1 MERNSTDD
9 NEVKNPQFPVKK
21 SRTGRNTTYLRHVPR
36 DMTMKRPH
44 ARIIRLILKH
54 EMPARPQHLY
64 ITTLRVLHVRKGNA
78 VPVARA
84 FVENGHVVAVEVKG
98 LGSVSTGIEVNRRS
112 KQMMRTCCDVELLF
126 TTKRTV

>member
-9 NEVKNPQFPVKK
+9 NEVKNPQSLMQK

-36 DMTMKRPH
+36 DMTMEGPH

-54 EMPARPQHLY
+54 EMPARPQHLH
-64 ITTLRVLHVRKGNA
+64 ITTLRVLHVRKGDA

-84 FVENGHVVAVEVKG
+84 FVEDGHVVAVEVKG
-98 LGSVSTGIEVNRRS
+98 LGSVSTGMEVKRRN
-112 KQMMRTCCDVELLF
+112 KQA
-126 TTKRTV
+126 K